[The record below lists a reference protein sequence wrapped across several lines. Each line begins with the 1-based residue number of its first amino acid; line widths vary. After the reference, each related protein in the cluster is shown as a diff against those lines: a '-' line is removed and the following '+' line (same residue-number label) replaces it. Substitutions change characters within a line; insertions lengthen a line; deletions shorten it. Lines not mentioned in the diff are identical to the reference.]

1 MRPSRRL
8 LLLGLLFLTAAG
20 LRAGETKTE
29 RPRVLVIG
37 DSVYRQPVAE
47 LTKSEKE
54 QREIVYVSLQ
64 PGEVCNTTTALE
76 SLDRWLGDV
85 PWDLIHF
92 NFGLGDLVHRAPGMK
107 AFRVLPI
114 PAGGVRSTSP
124 EQYEA
129 NLRELVDRLKATEA
143 HLVWASTTP
152 IRHSATRVFEK
163 GSEIEYNNIAA
174 RVMKE
179 QGVPINDMYSYV
191 FELIDMS
198 KPASHNADPFSFD
211 KKPIHPPIL
220 EAIQAHLPLTQESSA
235 TAPP

>member
-8 LLLGLLFLTAAG
+8 LLLGLLLLSGVG
-20 LRAGETKTE
+20 LNAGETKAE

-37 DSVYRQPVAE
+37 DSIYRQPVAE
-47 LTKSEKE
+47 LTKAQKE
-54 QREIVYVSLQ
+54 ALEIVYVSLE
-64 PGEVCNTTTALE
+64 PGEICNTTTALE
-76 SLDRWLGDV
+76 SLDRWLGDGS
-85 PWDLIHF
+85 WDLIHF

-124 EQYEA
+124 AQYEA
-129 NLRELVDRLKATEA
+129 NLRKLVDRLKATDA
-143 HLVWASTTP
+143 RLVWASTTP

-163 GSEIEYNNIAA
+163 GSEIEYNTIAA

-179 QGVPINDMYSYV
+179 KGVPINDMYTYV
-191 FELIDMS
+191 FELIDMD
-198 KPASHNADPFSFD
+198 KPAGHNADPFSFD

-220 EAIQAHLPLTQESSA
+220 ESIQAHLP
-235 TAPP
+235 